1 MVNARHKKISIPL
14 VVFFIAVICSSNK
27 KQEADN
33 TKAGTVKITFI
44 NTVKAVP
51 LVLDSVEY
59 LNPFGEPYRVAK
71 LKYYISHVIVN
82 NVQHSFAEPN
92 SYHLIDETNPASL
105 SFSFATPVS
114 IYHSISFIVGVD
126 SIKNVSGAQTD
137 ALDPA
142 NGMFWTWN
150 SGYVFFK
157 LEGRSTASA
166 IINNKI
172 EYHIGG
178 YTAANNALRLVTLQ
192 LPEDNFLHIDKE
204 KSSEIIITADLDKLW
219 RSTNDIEITSS
230 PAITTPGTLSVKIAD
245 NYSKMFTLKN
255 VLNKYK

>member
-1 MVNARHKKISIPL
+1 MVTARHKKMSIPL

-27 KQEADN
+27 KQQAGD
-33 TKAGTVKITFI
+33 TKTGTVKITFI
-44 NTVKAVP
+44 NTVKSAP
-51 LVLDSVEY
+51 LILDSVEY
-59 LNPFGEPYRVAK
+59 LNPFGEPYRVTK

-82 NVQHSFAEPN
+82 NVQHTFVEPN

-105 SFSFATPVS
+105 SFSFAAPVS

-142 NGMFWTWN
+142 HGMFWTWN

-157 LEGRSTASA
+157 LEGSSTASA

-192 LPEDNFLHIDKE
+192 LPENNFLHIE
-204 KSSEIIITADLDKLW
+204 QGKSSEIIITADLDKLW
-219 RSTNDIEITSS
+219 RSTNDIKITSS
-230 PAITTPGTLSVKIAD
+230 PAIITPGPLSVKIAD

-255 VLNKYK
+255 VLKNQ